1 MKVSGFRAIGLFSF
15 YSQLLFNQAVVSSYF
30 HYHSFSVED
39 ESVQSLLCLLPVM
52 DSSGFLDSVA
62 SHSLFILPRSYN
74 TVLGFLSYLPALGI
88 DKSAYCVNDL
98 KLSHSLTAI
107 KMFLISAPCCV
118 TLF

>member
-1 MKVSGFRAIGLFSF
+1 MKVSGFRAVGLFSF

-62 SHSLFILPRSYN
+62 SHSLFILPRAGILQHSAGIS
-74 TVLGFLSYLPALGI
+74 LFIFLLLE
-88 DKSAYCVNDL
+88 
-98 KLSHSLTAI
+98 
-107 KMFLISAPCCV
+107 LIRVPIVSMI
-118 TLF
+118 